1 MLLFNHFK
9 KNKMKIGIV
18 ASLVVIGLVLAGA
31 LPSVF
36 ASVAYYMP
44 DVAVELDGVND
55 SFVTVSFNTPVED
68 SFASVYGTFDTEI
81 GYDAEHMYF
90 TLTSMSPGGD
100 LSPSSVQN
108 NTPADGMI
116 GWLDWNNPASVGERG
131 QLWSATYVV
140 DKDTPAGDHGICLRN
155 IFVASEQQDV
165 EWDTAHL
172 DSVCARVIVTRNDVP
187 DEKLPQT
194 LVLRDGDGN
203 DITGTT
209 INKHYSDEPFKVTW
223 EHTVGDGEVSYHP
236 DDDGASEHVARTS
249 GDYIEIDNV
258 GSVNICAWASETEE
272 YAAAQACITVN
283 VSKRPLD
290 IVGATIADKTF
301 DGTTEATVTNVT
313 FEDRDISDAE
323 YTATAEFGTADA
335 GENKGVRVTVTLVG
349 NAVDHYILNS
359 ETFDTTKTIL
369 PFMLTAEN
377 VELLGGTTYAYD
389 PSGVE
394 PEVRVMANIHGG
406 VSTLVQGED
415 FNVSYSGN
423 QAVGTGHAAVT
434 GAGNFTTGENP
445 LILDFTITQKGIN
458 NSNLTVPSSLVEGR
472 ILTPN
477 DVSVNVD
484 GQNLVRCESAGNTD
498 CDYVLEISGENDGVI
513 GHTVHVA
520 INACNNYD
528 GVAVAD
534 INIVAKQE
542 QIVTISDVTN
552 TTVNKTY
559 GDANFVYV
567 ATTTGDG
574 TISYH
579 STNESVAIVDA
590 ESGAV
595 TIVGVGDADIVATAA
610 ETDTYAEATAKYTVS
625 VAKKVVTVT
634 NATVPNKVYDGT
646 TLASV
651 ESVALSESS
660 LVRDTDY
667 TVAGVFNDSS
677 VGVRDVNVMVTL
689 MDSAYQNYC
698 FMIQPSSPDPGLII
712 VGPTYSNLGFYT
724 TVAAIT
730 PFTLTADNATA
741 DLTTNSFVYSGS
753 EKTPEATVLVDLD
766 GDGIKET
773 TLEAGTDYEIVYED
787 NVNAGTASATITG
800 KGNYAGSLD
809 GLTFEIIPAPVENVV
824 VIAPAQDYTG
834 EALEPVPT
842 VTGEITG
849 NAITLTAGDYEVV
862 AHEAFINAGDYT
874 FTVKSAN
881 GSNYYIAETN
891 GAFTINKVSS
901 GEPPEATA
909 GLKIEAGKTLADLGE
924 RTPGFSWNSDTTEVG
939 VGDGVYGASYLKNN
953 DTTNYILS
961 EDLGIP
967 VRGLKRIAVTTVSMA
982 GGTAISSSASVLEGE
997 DVTFTFTPD
1006 EGYELYMVMVGE
1018 DDRIGD
1024 VSDNQLI
1031 IVAGTEDIM
1040 LISYYRKVYGVIE
1053 GAGQTH
1059 VIGVDGAAEFEINA
1073 DYELFEDTGTVYVDG
1088 ELLDEEKY
1096 ESWDGSTVI
1105 SLKADYL
1112 DTLAVGEHLLEVQ
1125 FDDGGIARTTFII
1138 ANPESDDSESGPATA
1153 DTGTFTGVSG
1163 GAIATGASVIAMS
1176 LVGSVL
1182 FLVRRHNKD

>member
-1 MLLFNHFK
+1 MVKLNVTKRITFAVTALVTCLGLTACFIRTFATDHSEMLSFSSS
-9 KNKMKIGIV
+9 GEV
-18 ASLVVIGLVLAGA
+18 T
-31 LPSVF
+31 
-36 ASVAYYMP
+36 
-44 DVAVELDGVND
+44 LDGSSDAQVTVSLTSAKAQKLYTAQGVFSITEND
-55 SFVTVSFNTPVED
+55 DSEQYFTANSFGPASAIASYSQDASTETGQFFYQYPSAGNGVSFNADDHIYEMVYNVKSNTPAGTYHLPIEVIYVQQESLDDYEEFVTV
-68 SFASVYGTFDTEI
+68 
-81 GYDAEHMYF
+81 DA
-90 TLTSMSPGGD
+90 TVT
-100 LSPSSVQN
+100 VTRN
-108 NTPADGMI
+108 
-116 GWLDWNNPASVGERG
+116 
-131 QLWSATYVV
+131 
-140 DKDTPAGDHGICLRN
+140 DTPAG
-155 IFVASEQQDV
+155 
-165 EWDTAHL
+165 
-172 DSVCARVIVTRNDVP
+172 
-187 DEKLPQT
+187 KLPQT
-194 LVLRDGDGN
+194 IVLRDEGGN
-203 DITGTT
+203 DISGTI
-209 INKHYSDEPFKVTW
+209 INKHYGDERFKVTW
-223 EHTVGDGEVSYHP
+223 EHVVGDGEVSYHP
-236 DDDGASEHVARTS
+236 DDDETSEHVARTA

-258 GSVNICAWASETEE
+258 GSVNICAWANETED

-290 IVGATIADKTF
+290 IVSATIADKTF
-301 DGTTEATVTNVT
+301 DGTTDATVTDVT

-335 GENKGVRVTVTLVG
+335 GEDKGVRVRVTLVG

-359 ETFDTTKTIL
+359 NTFDTTKTIS

-377 VELLGGTTYAYD
+377 AELLGGTIYAYN
-389 PSGVE
+389 PNGVE
-394 PEVRVMANIHGG
+394 PEVRVTANIHGG
-406 VSTLVQGED
+406 VSTLVEGED
-415 FNVSYSGN
+415 FNVVYSDN

-445 LILDFTITQKGIN
+445 LILDFTITKKGIN

-484 GQNLVRCESAGNTD
+484 GHNLVRCESVGDTG

-534 INIVAKQE
+534 IDIVAKQE
-542 QIVTISDVTN
+542 QTVTIADVTD

-559 GDANFVYV
+559 GDTSFTYT

-574 TISYH
+574 AISYQ
-579 STNESVAIVDA
+579 STNESVATVDA

-625 VAKKVVTVT
+625 VAKKVITVT

-651 ESVALSESS
+651 ESVTLSESS
-660 LVRDTDY
+660 LTRDTDY
-667 TVAGVFNDSS
+667 VVAGVFNDSS
-677 VGVRDVNVMVTL
+677 VGVRDVSVMVTL
-689 MDSAYQNYC
+689 NESASKNYC
-698 FMIQPSSPDPGLII
+698 FMIQPSSSNPDLII
-712 VGPTYSNLGFYT
+712 VGPIYTNLGFYT

-730 PFTLTADNATA
+730 PFTLTAENATA
-741 DLTTNSFVYSGS
+741 DLTANSFVYNGS
-753 EKTPEATVLVDLD
+753 EKTPVATVTVDLD
-766 GDGIKET
+766 GDGIKEV
-773 TLEAGTDYEIVYED
+773 TLEAGTDYEINYED
-787 NVNAGTASATITG
+787 NVNAGMASATITG
-800 KGNYAGSLD
+800 KGNYTGSLD

-824 VIAPAQDYTG
+824 VAAPAQDYTG

-881 GSNYYIAETN
+881 GSNYYIANTD
-891 GAFTINKVSS
+891 GTFKINKIAS
-901 GEPPEATA
+901 GNPPEATA

-939 VGDGVYGASYLKNN
+939 LGDGVYGASYLKNN
-953 DTTNYILS
+953 DATNYILS

-982 GGTAISSSASVLEGE
+982 GGTATSSSASVLEGE
-997 DVTFTFTPD
+997 NVTFTFAPD

-1024 VSDNQLI
+1024 VSDSQLT

-1040 LISYYRKVYGVIE
+1040 MISYYRRVYEVIK

-1059 VIGVDGAAEFEINA
+1059 VISVDGAAEFEIDA
-1073 DYELFEDTGTVYVDG
+1073 DYGLFEDTGTVYVDG
-1088 ELLDEEKY
+1088 KLLDEEKY
-1096 ESWDGSTVI
+1096 ESRDGSTI
-1105 SLKADYL
+1105 ITLKADYL
-1112 DTLAVGEHLLEVQ
+1112 DTLAIGEHLLEVQ

-1138 ANPESDDSESGPATA
+1138 AEKEEENPDAA
-1153 DTGTFTGVSG
+1153 DTGAFTKMTD
-1163 GAIATGASVIAMS
+1163 GAVVASVSVIAVAVIAGG
-1176 LVGSVL
+1176 LYFAVK
-1182 FLVRRHNKD
+1182 RNKRA